1 MGVSGLKNKERD
13 TSSSFYVLKRTV
25 GAMLKLIM
33 RHKKIYLLFQIL
45 DMLFVIAKP
54 FVPIIFTPLLIDELL
69 GARRIRLLIIYA
81 AAITAGECI
90 CTLGIN
96 IMRIAEEKAG
106 IMFDNLIAEQ
116 ISRRVMELDFQ
127 LTEDKNALDQ
137 IEKART
143 GMSWYSGG
151 VHGVAGAFFSII
163 SAAVR
168 VIGTAGVIVFRAPLL
183 IPITVLLI
191 AAVDLL
197 QKKINKIEIESF
209 KNLSKVNRIFSYLFF
224 EITGVK
230 NGKDIRVYGAEDMM
244 LNKAR
249 EYNEGS
255 LRQWDAQLKAQLPH
269 NELISVCDCV
279 RDAAN
284 YFTAGFLA
292 VTGKITIGVFSQIIT
307 AASELH
313 QSVRS
318 VVISAS
324 ELTKRCSYAYEYIK
338 FMEYPPALAKGNKKV
353 GNGGHTIEFRGVS
366 FTYPNTD
373 VTALKNVSI
382 TLHPNERLSLVG
394 LNGAGKTTFI
404 KLLCRLYDVSG
415 GEILLDGV
423 NIAEYD
429 YEEYMDLFSVVF
441 QDFRLFA
448 FSIGDNVS
456 LGRDDKERV
465 QKYVQLAGADGD
477 FEQGTDTVLFKQ
489 FDENGIEPSG
499 GQQQKIAIARA
510 LYKDSPVIILDE
522 PTAALDPLAEYE
534 IYNSFDKLVGGKTAV
549 YISHRLSSCRF
560 CDRIA
565 VFSDGQI
572 KEIGTHEELVNKP
585 NGIYAEMFAAQAQ
598 YYN

>member
-1 MGVSGLKNKERD
+1 MGVSGLKNKEID
-13 TSSSFYVLKRTV
+13 TSSFYVLKRTV

-33 RHKKIYLLFQIL
+33 RHKKKYLLFQIL
-45 DMLFVIAKP
+45 DMLFVIVKP

-151 VHGVAGAFFSII
+151 VHGVAWAFFSII

-183 IPITVLLI
+183 IPTTVLLI

-318 VVISAS
+318 VVISAL

-441 QDFRLFA
+441 QDFKLFA

-465 QKYVQLAGADGD
+465 QRYVQLAGADGD

-489 FDENGIEPSG
+489 FEENGIEPSG

-572 KEIGTHEELVNKP
+572 KEIGTHEELVSKP